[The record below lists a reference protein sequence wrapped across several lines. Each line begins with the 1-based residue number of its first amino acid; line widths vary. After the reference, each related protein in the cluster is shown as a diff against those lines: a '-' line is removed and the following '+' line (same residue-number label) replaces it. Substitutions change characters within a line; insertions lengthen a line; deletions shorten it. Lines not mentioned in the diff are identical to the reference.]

1 MSRNHALLW
10 AYSCMVEVQELL
22 HSIVYCDDGHA
33 VIAVGEN
40 VIDVSG
46 VISNANL
53 FYDDG
58 RGLVAYYLPLLIIKN
73 NQ

>member
-10 AYSCMVEVQELL
+10 AYSCMVEDQELL
-22 HSIVYCDDGHA
+22 RSIVYYGDGHA

-46 VISNANL
+46 VILNANL